1 MEANKIL
8 SSDILDLVFENRNK
22 AYGAY
27 ELRKTYNKRIT
38 AALLITA
45 GIAVLIFLAS
55 FIANTIKS
63 KEAKLDIDSTSGSLP
78 FKDDTTHIVLSPLE
92 FMQHLAVMVPRSR
105 PSKRL
110 WSSEIRG
117 GGYLRPSGDRASPR
131 RFN

>member
-38 AALLITA
+38 AALFITA

-63 KEAKLDIDSTSGSLP
+63 KEAKLDI
-78 FKDDTTHIVLSPLE
+78 KEVVLE
-92 FMQHLAVMVPRSR
+92 NIQQQR
-105 PSKRL
+105 
-110 WSSEIRG
+110 
-117 GGYLRPSGDRASPR
+117 
-131 RFN
+131 